1 MSKQAHIQG
10 QGKRCK
16 AKALTTVKAWDNSL
30 SEEEVQHEKHNCN
43 YSSSPCSHKCLMAQG
58 NTKDS
63 SYNEG
68 DSGRDH
74 ERPSN
79 NELAQEIN
87 KNLSVSYFMKPK
99 K

>member
-1 MSKQAHIQG
+1 
-10 QGKRCK
+10 
-16 AKALTTVKAWDNSL
+16 
-30 SEEEVQHEKHNCN
+30 
-43 YSSSPCSHKCLMAQG
+43 MAQG

-99 K
+99 KWIMHPYFTKNKKTYNIV